1 MPTFHLQRH
10 LAALLLALL
19 ASQSNSASAQTRAN
33 PHSEPNAAEHA
44 PEGVRASPRYLLQ
57 NGRGRAVMV
66 NDFRNRFQLIAF
78 GFTGCPDVCPTT
90 MLEMQQVLA
99 ALGERAKQVQPIF
112 ITIDPERDS
121 GEVLDA
127 YTANFD
133 TRILGLT
140 GSAKLVRWAAD
151 NFQVE
156 YEKVQ
161 EPGAAPHVYTMN
173 HTVGMFL
180 LGPDGQWLKKFA
192 YSTPVK
198 DVVSVINGWI
208 DRNEK
213 LPAK

>member
-1 MPTFHLQRH
+1 
-10 LAALLLALL
+10 
-19 ASQSNSASAQTRAN
+19 
-33 PHSEPNAAEHA
+33 
-44 PEGVRASPRYLLQ
+44 
-57 NGRGRAVMV
+57 
-66 NDFRNRFQLIAF
+66 
-78 GFTGCPDVCPTT
+78 
-90 MLEMQQVLA
+90 MLEMQQVMA

-112 ITIDPERDS
+112 ITIDPERDT

-133 TRILGLT
+133 ARILGLT

-151 NFQVE
+151 NFKVE

-161 EPGAAPHVYTMN
+161 EPGAAPNVYTMN
-173 HTVGMFL
+173 HTVGLFL
-180 LGPDGQWLKKFA
+180 LGPDAQLLKKFA

-208 DRNEK
+208 DLNEK